1 MSRISSFSSNTTLI
15 NQLLRTQERLF
26 DLETQVTSEKKSQD
40 YLGIAVNSQRLV
52 NLENTKSQLERF
64 INNNTQQNVRLS
76 IEETVVNG
84 IQEAV
89 KEFKATLV
97 NYETGNERDR
107 DAVEQVQIRAQQ
119 TLLSMQNLLNTDV
132 AGRFIFSGSRVTN
145 EPIELGV
152 GSISTFQSLY
162 DGVNVTVPT
171 TRDAHLER
179 FSYAQ
184 DENNKTSQFVNPANF
199 LSFRQDADGVTTT
212 GGNSSI
218 TATSALFSN
227 VAVGATIKIEDSA
240 SNNGN
245 YTVASVSTDGRT
257 VEVQTTMLTDELNV
271 PNTNITYRNS
281 AKPTEELSLGPAN
294 YGDLTFN
301 RAANTIVASTA
312 SSLTNLTVGTR
323 FTVTGTT
330 QNNGDYTVSSNNGTT
345 VTVVSNKMTD
355 EGVGAGNTFFD
366 SYAGSQVVFTDNGT
380 GTDTIAV
387 QQFGGG
393 GAVPDIFNGL
403 AVGDTVTLT
412 NTASNNA
419 TFTINAISADGST
432 ITVNESVTN
441 ETDLNTSFTGSNG
454 FSYTAGTQLDFSIT
468 AGPTY
473 NLIMEDSGGTPVP
486 GAFSALKAGM
496 QVTSSGTASNNGT
509 FTIATISAD
518 GSAMTF
524 VEPVVGEVD
533 VNGARIQSFAA
544 SGKVSATPYYSG
556 DSASTTHR
564 TSELRS
570 FESDLTGIDPAFE
583 KAIRAM
589 KIILQGSFGSDGG
602 LDENPAR
609 IAQARYLLESSLELT
624 VSGTPPFGAELSS
637 NLEQL
642 QQNNGFNQVLLN
654 DQNKLHKDFIG
665 FIDSAVADIENS
677 DPLTAITRLLDDS
690 RALEASYQ
698 TFSRIR
704 QLSLTNFL

>member
-40 YLGIAVNSQRLV
+40 YLGISVNSQRLV
-52 NLENTKSQLERF
+52 NLENTKSQLDRF

-76 IEETVVNG
+76 IEETVING
-84 IQEAV
+84 IQKTV
-89 KEFKATLV
+89 KDFKATLA

-107 DAVEQVQIRAQQ
+107 DSVEHVQTQAQQ
-119 TLLSMQNLLNTDV
+119 TLLNLQTLLNTDV
-132 AGRFIFSGSRVTN
+132 GGRFIFSGSRIAD

-152 GSISTFQSLY
+152 GSLSTFQELY
-162 DGVNVTVPT
+162 DGVDLTVPT

-179 FSYAQ
+179 FSYPQ
-184 DENNKTSQFVNPANF
+184 DENNKTGQFVNPANF
-199 LSFRQDADGVTTT
+199 LSLLQDADGVTTT

-227 VAVGATIKIEDSA
+227 VAVGATIKIENTV
-240 SNNGN
+240 SNNGD
-245 YTVASVSTDGRT
+245 YTVSSVSTDGRT
-257 VEVQTTMLTDELNV
+257 VEIQTTMLTDEANV
-271 PNTNITYRNS
+271 LNTNITYRNIE
-281 AKPTEELSLGPAN
+281 AVNTEITMDSGD
-294 YGDLTFN
+294 YGDLTFD
-301 RAANTIVASTA
+301 RTANTIVSSTA
-312 SSLTNLTVGTR
+312 NGLTNLVVGAR
-323 FTVTGTT
+323 FTVAGTT
-330 QNNGDYTVSSNNGTT
+330 QNNGDYTVASNNGTS
-345 VTVVSNKMTD
+345 VTVVSNKLTN
-355 EGVGAGNTFFD
+355 EGVGVGNTFFD
-366 SYAGSQVVFTDNGT
+366 SYAGSQIVFTDNGT

-393 GAVPDIFNGL
+393 GAVPDVFNGL

-419 TFTINAISADGST
+419 TFTINAISTDGST
-432 ITVNESVTN
+432 ITVDEGVTN
-441 ETDLNTSFTGSNG
+441 ETDLNTNFSGSNS
-454 FSYTAGTQLDFSIT
+454 FSYNAGTQLDFSIT

-486 GAFSALKAGM
+486 GAFSALKVGM
-496 QVTSSGTASNNGT
+496 QVTTSGTASNNGT
-509 FTIATISAD
+509 FTVATVSSD
-518 GSAMTF
+518 GSAVTF
-524 VEPVVGEVD
+524 TEPVVGEID
-533 VNGARIQSFAA
+533 VTGARIQSFAA
-544 SGKVSATPYYSG
+544 SGTISATPYYSG

-564 TSELRS
+564 TSTLRS
-570 FESDLTGIDPAFE
+570 FESGLTGIDPAFE

-589 KIILQGSFGSDGG
+589 KIIMQGAFGSGGG
-602 LDENPAR
+602 LDENPER

-624 VSGTPPFGAELSS
+624 VSGTPPFGAELTS
-637 NLEQL
+637 NIQQL
-642 QQNNGFNQVLLN
+642 QQNNGFNQVLLD

-677 DPLTAITRLLDDS
+677 DPLATITRLLDDS

-704 QLSLTNFL
+704 QLSLVNFL

>member
-1 MSRISSFSSNTTLI
+1 MTRISSFSSNTTLI

-40 YLGIAVNSQRLV
+40 YLGIAVSSQRLV

-89 KEFKATLV
+89 KEFKATLI
-97 NYETGNERDR
+97 NYETGNEKTRES
-107 DAVEQVQIRAQQ
+107 VEQVQIRAQQ
-119 TLLSMQNLLNTDV
+119 TLLSMQNFLNTDV

-145 EPIELGV
+145 EPVELGV
-152 GSISTFQSLY
+152 TTVAAFQSIY
-162 DGVNVTVPT
+162 DGVHVTVPT

-184 DENNKTSQFVNPANF
+184 DENNKAAQFVNPANF
-199 LSFRQDADGVTTT
+199 LSFAQDADGVTTT

-227 VAVGATIKIEDSA
+227 VAVGSTIKVENTA
-240 SNNGN
+240 SNNGT
-245 YTVASVSTDGRT
+245 YTVSSVTNSGRT

-271 PNTNITYRNS
+271 ANTNISYRNV
-281 AKPTEELSLGPAN
+281 AKPNEEITLGPAN
-294 YGDLTFN
+294 YGNLTFN

-312 SSLTNLTVGTR
+312 DSLSALTVGSR

-330 QNNGDYTVSSNNGTT
+330 QNNSDYTVASNDGTT
-345 VTVVSNKMTD
+345 VTVVANKLTD
-355 EGVGAGNTFFD
+355 EGLGAGNTFFD
-366 SYAGSQVVFTDNGT
+366 SYAGSQVVFTDVGT

-393 GAVPDIFNGL
+393 GAVPDVFNGL
-403 AVGDTVTLT
+403 AVGDTVTIA
-412 NTASNNA
+412 NSASNNS
-419 TFTINAISADGST
+419 TFTINAISTDGST

-441 ETDLNTSFTGSNG
+441 ETDLDTTFTGSNS
-454 FSYTAGTQLDFSIT
+454 FAYTAGTQLDFSIT

-473 NLIMEDSGGTPVP
+473 NLIMEDSGGTAVP
-486 GAFSALKAGM
+486 GAFSSLKAGM
-496 QVTSSGTASNNGT
+496 QVTVSGTASNNGT
-509 FTIATISAD
+509 LTIATVSTD
-518 GSAMTF
+518 GSAVTF

-533 VNGARIQSFAA
+533 VNGARLQSFAA
-544 SGKVSATPYYSG
+544 AGKISATPYYSG
-556 DSASTTHR
+556 DSSSTTHR
-564 TSELRS
+564 TSTLRS

-589 KIILQGSFGSDGG
+589 KIILQGEFGSDGG
-602 LDENPAR
+602 LDENPER

-624 VSGTPPFGAELSS
+624 VSGTPPFGTELTS

-642 QQNNGFNQVLLN
+642 QQNNGFNQVLLT

-665 FIDSAVADIENS
+665 FIDSAIADIENS
-677 DPLTAITRLLDDS
+677 DPLATITRLLDDS